1 MDDES
6 FGGQVDEYSAEC
18 KFSKLLELRNVDKI
32 CFCELIFVDYNKSS
46 ANFASLGWE
55 VSKLIIVNAHIGLII
70 TMKNNLLLLSVP
82 NNNVN
87 LFCGSSWWCKMYILF
102 FYEYDLKLLIYNF
115 LIIKYSS
122 SYYFYFARFNPLWK
136 VLIAGLIWPIFTI

>member
-1 MDDES
+1 LDDES

-82 NNNVN
+82 NNVN